1 MPQIEDRRVVP
12 HSAERMYG
20 LVADVERYPDFL
32 PWCAA
37 LRVLSRRPGDDGETL
52 DAEMMIA
59 YRGLHERFTSR
70 VTLRPQAHEI
80 QVEYLD
86 GPFLN
91 LANQWRFEPL
101 GPLACRVH
109 FRLEYAF
116 RSRVLGTLAGRVM
129 GPVFERMADA
139 FQARADALYA
149 ER

>member
-37 LRVLSRRPGDDGETL
+37 LRVLSRRATDDRECL

-70 VTLRPQAHEI
+70 VTLHPQAHEI
-80 QVEYLD
+80 EVEYLD

-91 LANQWRFEPL
+91 LANQWRFEAL

-116 RSRVLGTLAGRVM
+116 RSRVLATLAGRVM

-139 FQARADALYA
+139 FQARADTLYA